1 MLSFKLVRKFVFSS
15 FFWVNFIF
23 ISCRTS
29 PAPIPSAPEEKGLF
43 GLKLKVPSVFKIL
56 QPDLMSLL
64 CFTDRGR
71 KEFVKVSQSEVKKYI
86 SNNGVTGA
94 DLKNKQTGWG
104 YWYGSASKNYY
115 SMPKLFGKKVSA
127 QDKLLLTLGLTPGTE
142 LKWMTSEAIQKQ
154 SNVLFVRPALIEHL
168 PLLCLDKIGRGKDLY
183 EVRARMSR
191 IGGIGHPVVAV
202 EAYDGAYEVRRIYR
216 AFKPQDHVKLDYS
229 KIVDIAK
236 MASAAYFLEEKTK
249 KPSSQDEFPVPS
261 SYELIGE
268 KYKDVYSVSYYDK
281 ENKILFVSYK
291 GTSNLKDLKADAQL
305 ALGKSYSYLNS
316 AIGDKLPKGM
326 LDRYLKDASDFFDFY
341 KKSLASKYPSL
352 DFSEVKL
359 IFTGHSLGAY
369 LAGITAHR
377 TIRKESDSFAKIWA
391 FVFSAPAPFESNG
404 LIDMIEPNPR
414 AEIYNFYRDNDP
426 VVQLSGR
433 HPENLFIFN
442 SAASAKTAGSH
453 FLDDMISLLDSLA
466 TGEAR
471 ENFFKGVKLRCSA
484 DLSHNYVEVV
494 GVDKE
499 DLCY

>member
-1 MLSFKLVRKFVFSS
+1 MLSFKLVRKFVFSL
-15 FFWVNFIF
+15 FFLVNFVF

-29 PAPIPSAPEEKGLF
+29 PPPAPSAPEEKGLF
-43 GLKLKVPSVFKIL
+43 GFKLKVPSVFKIP

-64 CFTDRGR
+64 CFTDKGR

-86 SNNGVTGA
+86 SNNGVIGA

-104 YWYGSASKNYY
+104 YWYGPASKNYY

-127 QDKLLLTLGLTPGTE
+127 QDKLLLTLGLTPGKE
-142 LKWMTSEAIQKQ
+142 LKWRTSEAIQKQ

-168 PLLCLDKIGRGKDLY
+168 PLLCLDKIGKGKDLY
-183 EVRARMSR
+183 ELRARMNK
-191 IGGIGHPVVAV
+191 IGGIGHPVVAA
-202 EAYDGAYEVRRIYR
+202 EARDGEYEVRRVYR
-216 AFKPQDHVKLDYS
+216 TFRPQDHVKLDYS

-236 MASAAYFLEEKTK
+236 MANAAYFLEEKTK
-249 KPSSQDEFPVPS
+249 KPSSKDDFPVPS

-291 GTSNLKDLKADAQL
+291 GTSNLKDLKADTQL

-316 AIGDKLPKGM
+316 ALGNKLPKGM
-326 LDRYLKDASDFFDFY
+326 LDKYLKDASDFFNSY
-341 KKSLASKYPSL
+341 KDSLLSKYPGL
-352 DFSEVKL
+352 DLSEVKL

-377 TIRKESDSFAKIWA
+377 TIQKEGNSFAKVWA
-391 FVFSAPAPFESNG
+391 FVFSAPAPFESGG
-404 LIDMIEPNPR
+404 LVDMIKPKPR

-442 SAASAKTAGSH
+442 SAASSKTALSH
-453 FLDDMISLLDSLA
+453 LLGDIISLLDSLA
-466 TGEAR
+466 TGNSK
-471 ENFFKGVKLRCSA
+471 ENFFKGVKLRCGA

-494 GVDKE
+494 GVDRT